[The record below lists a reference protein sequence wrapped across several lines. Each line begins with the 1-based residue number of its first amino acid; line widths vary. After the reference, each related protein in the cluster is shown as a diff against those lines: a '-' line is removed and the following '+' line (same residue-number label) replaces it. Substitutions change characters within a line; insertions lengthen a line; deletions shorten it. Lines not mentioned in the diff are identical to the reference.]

1 MVLHE
6 PDELF
11 STRAGWGIPA
21 PPGGSLTGRGA
32 FESFQEASQR
42 LSEVLVTGLSE
53 LAERYAEASEEA
65 MARRHQALSVSVQ
78 RLLSG
83 QTAPPAATTPEAFE
97 IWRDM
102 ALAAVDSHEIAR
114 GDSILYETARVVLK
128 LVLAHHDCY
137 VGISD
142 GMRARV
148 DDNDVVDRMVRVTKM
163 LRGAV
168 VCALMRRSRKEL
180 VALFL
185 FNSSVFV
192 RGQAPRALGLEA
204 ATRLPGEL
212 R

>member
-1 MVLHE
+1 MESMSLHE

-83 QTAPPAATTPEAFE
+83 QTAPPAARASATAGMDP
-97 IWRDM
+97 
-102 ALAAVDSHEIAR
+102 AR
-114 GDSILYETARVVLK
+114 
-128 LVLAHHDCY
+128 
-137 VGISD
+137 
-142 GMRARV
+142 
-148 DDNDVVDRMVRVTKM
+148 
-163 LRGAV
+163 
-168 VCALMRRSRKEL
+168 
-180 VALFL
+180 
-185 FNSSVFV
+185 
-192 RGQAPRALGLEA
+192 
-204 ATRLPGEL
+204 ATELPGW
-212 R
+212 RP